1 MKKIFKSL
9 AFFAC
14 CAFISSCVTI
24 SKPIAATSNP
34 FGTKCGEVKSTV
46 WFGLWDSKGSQ
57 NGIDQAAKKA
67 GITKI
72 SHVDSYSKHILFGIV
87 QQQVTK
93 VYGE

>member
-1 MKKIFKSL
+1 MKKVFKSL
-9 AFFAC
+9 ALLAC

-24 SKPIAATSNP
+24 SNPVAATSNP
-34 FGTKCGEVKSTV
+34 LGSKCGESKSTI
-46 WFGLWDSKGSQ
+46 WFGLWDSKGKD
-57 NGIDQAAKKA
+57 NGIEKAAEEA

-72 SHVDSYSKHILFGIV
+72 SHVDSYSKYILFGLV